1 MSATPRLALALPT
14 ACGLACGAFAIAI
27 VVGVS
32 SGHPASAIL
41 ARSLSA
47 MIVVW
52 PLGLG
57 VGAILNVLF
66 REHVEIGD
74 TESSE
79 GADEME
85 ADNAFDFVDEPQVES
100 DGSVVGVGG

>member
-14 ACGLACGAFAIAI
+14 ACGLACGAFAIAM
-27 VVGVS
+27 VVGVF
-32 SGHPASAIL
+32 SGQPASAIL
-41 ARSLSA
+41 ARSLSV

-52 PLGLG
+52 PLGLI
-57 VGAILNVLF
+57 VGAVLNVIF
-66 REHVEIGD
+66 REHLEIAD

-79 GADEME
+79 GADDLE

-100 DGSVVGVGG
+100 DGSVVGAGG